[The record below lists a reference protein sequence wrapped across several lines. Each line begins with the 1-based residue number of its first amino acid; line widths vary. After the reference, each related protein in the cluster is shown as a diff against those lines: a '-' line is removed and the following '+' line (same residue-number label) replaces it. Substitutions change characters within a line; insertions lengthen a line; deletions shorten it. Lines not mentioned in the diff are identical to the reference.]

1 MKTLVI
7 ALTLASCGLA
17 FSQSRTVKQ
26 GQSKVVKAEEKP
38 APPAWI
44 RIEGFDEIT
53 GPSVAY
59 MLPAAETWIRSESQF
74 TTETVHLTVVCKV
87 GAGKPLIAFV
97 ETRIPLHIDDEGP
110 RTFVLYRDADGKVI
124 SQRTKIGDNGTSI
137 YNSIADAY
145 KPFIGRVIEFE
156 DIFGTYHKFHFPS
169 VGLEPFEDGCK

>member
-1 MKTLVI
+1 MKTLVM

-59 MLPAAETWIRSESQF
+59 MLPAEEKWIRSESKF
-74 TTETVHLTVVCKV
+74 STETVHLTVVCKV
-87 GAGKPLIAFV
+87 GAGKRLIGFV
-97 ETRIPLHIDDEGP
+97 ESRILLHIDDEGP
-110 RTFVLYRDADGKVI
+110 CSFAPD
-124 SQRTKIGDNGTSI
+124 
-137 YNSIADAY
+137 
-145 KPFIGRVIEFE
+145 
-156 DIFGTYHKFHFPS
+156 
-169 VGLEPFEDGCK
+169 